1 MAVKISQMPSAGAI
15 TGAEWVEVSRLSP
28 AVTIT
33 ATTLSASAADN
44 SYSDSGNGFVSAGF
58 AVGTQVRVQ
67 GFTAGANNLFSG
79 TLTDV
84 AAGKLTLSGTD
95 GDAITTEAA
104 GPSVTI
110 TAWETRRAQPAA
122 PADPPPTTQPY
133 DIHIGRA
140 GVLTDAE
147 FVQPILLPREV
158 TFAANG
164 GALSDARALVAA
176 TGSTTIKIRRRD
188 GASWVDVFD
197 VAWAAAGTT
206 GAITGSAYTAPA
218 GTLLGVFGPAT
229 ADATLADVAIVLVGT
244 RAAA

>member
-1 MAVKISQMPSAGAI
+1 VALKISQMQSAGAL
-15 TGAEWVEVSRLSP
+15 TGAEWVEVSRLSST
-28 AVTIT
+28 VTIT
-33 ATTLSASAADN
+33 ATTISASAADN
-44 SYSDSGNGFVSAGF
+44 SYSDSGEGFIAAGF
-58 AVGTQVRVQ
+58 AVGMQVRVQ
-67 GFTAGANNLFSG
+67 GFGTSANNLFSG
-79 TLTDV
+79 SLTSV
-84 AAGKLTLSGTD
+84 AAGKVVLAGAD
-95 GDAITTEAA
+95 GDAIVTESA

-110 TAWETRRAQPAA
+110 TAWETRRAQPSA
-122 PADPPPTTQPY
+122 PGPTTQPY

-140 GVLTDAE
+140 GALTDDE
-147 FVQPILLPREV
+147 FLQPILLPREV

-244 RAAA
+244 RGI